1 MRASCRF
8 SNILRP
14 GIICGDTVLARTYPG
29 PRYPICFQRSNSTD
43 STTLPVD
50 RTTRSKVQLSDYVSK
65 EGIRNILF
73 CRKPN
78 DENVAKAFEMAIRYI
93 QRRFEH
99 TTLFV
104 ESSSKIPPGV
114 EPYNPDARKGPSF
127 FPLVNS
133 STHIAIYIAKKPE
146 IDLIITLGGDGTIL
160 HANSMFNTGPVPPV
174 LSFSLGTL
182 GFLLPFHIGSLP
194 TALENTFSGTATVLE
209 RIRLACTFH
218 DAAGKVLLSQ
228 EGARSRLLA
237 MNEVALHRGGSPHLT
252 RIDSFVDDTHLTEA
266 VADGL
271 IVSTPT
277 GSTAYSLSSGGPIVS
292 FLSTSG
298 PSRIVGNP
306 SHGALS
312 KFGDCYLVELITS
325 QVHKASRAHA
335 EVSADGQSVMNLFPG
350 ESVRISISRYPIPCI
365 SRSSPASAPDGD
377 EDGIPSNADQDNWV
391 RDINNLLLFNAS
403 FKSSA
408 IVFGKEIA

>member
-174 LSFSLGTL
+174 LSFSLD
-182 GFLLPFHIGSLP
+182 IGSLP

-218 DAAGKVLLSQ
+218 DA
-228 EGARSRLLA
+228 GARSRLLA

-277 GSTAYSLSSGGPIVS
+277 GSTAYSLSSGGPIVH
-292 FLSTSG
+292 
-298 PSRIVGNP
+298 PSVE
-306 SHGALS
+306 AL
-312 KFGDCYLVELITS
+312 LITS

>member
-1 MRASCRF
+1 
-8 SNILRP
+8 
-14 GIICGDTVLARTYPG
+14 
-29 PRYPICFQRSNSTD
+29 
-43 STTLPVD
+43 
-50 RTTRSKVQLSDYVSK
+50 
-65 EGIRNILF
+65 
-73 CRKPN
+73 
-78 DENVAKAFEMAIRYI
+78 MAIRYI

-114 EPYNPDARKGPSF
+114 EPYNPDAP
-127 FPLVNS
+127 
-133 STHIAIYIAKKPE
+133 KKPE

-218 DAAGKVLLSQ
+218 DAAGKVLLK
-228 EGARSRLLA
+228 GARSRLLA

-277 GSTAYSLSSGGPIVS
+277 GSTAYSLSSGGPIVHPSVEALVMTPICPRSLS
-292 FLSTSG
+292 FR
-298 PSRIVGNP
+298 P
-306 SHGALS
+306 
-312 KFGDCYLVELITS
+312 LVLPASSEIRLM
-325 QVHKASRAHA
+325 VHKASRAHA